1 MHYNCGY
8 DFEAE
13 EFARRG
19 YDPCPVREKT
29 KEDLILEKLDA
40 IVNLLNEQ
48 NSINKEVGKFMEAT
62 RKISDITEER
72 ISKLEN
78 KVNNLEIS
86 NYNTEIED
94 RRRDSSLAK
103 LQADQSRL
111 HNRGFLLDTLGMRID
126 EKGNLIW
133 FGQNK

>member
-1 MHYNCGY
+1 MRCY

-19 YDPCPVREKT
+19 YDLYPVREKS

-48 NSINKEVGKFMEAT
+48 NLINKEVGNFMEAT
-62 RKISDITEER
+62 RKISDNTEMR

-78 KVNNLEIS
+78 KVNEIEIS
-86 NYNTEIED
+86 NGDIETGNNH
-94 RRRDSSLAK
+94 RDIDLAN
-103 LQADQSRL
+103 LHADLALSASK
-111 HNRGFLLDTLGMRID
+111 GFLLDTLGVRFNED
-126 EKGNLIW
+126 GTVTWE
-133 FGQNK
+133 

>member
-13 EFARRG
+13 DFVRRG
-19 YDPCPVREKT
+19 YDPYPVREKT

-48 NSINKEVGKFMEAT
+48 NLINQEVAKFMEAT
-62 RKISDITEER
+62 RKISDISEER
-72 ISKLEN
+72 ISTLEN

-86 NYNTEIED
+86 NAAI
-94 RRRDSSLAK
+94 
-103 LQADQSRL
+103 
-111 HNRGFLLDTLGMRID
+111 
-126 EKGNLIW
+126 
-133 FGQNK
+133 

>member
-1 MHYNCGY
+1 MHYDCGY

-19 YDPCPVREKT
+19 YDPYSVREKS

-48 NSINKEVGKFMEAT
+48 NLINQEVAKFMEAT
-62 RKISDITEER
+62 RKISDNTEMR
-72 ISKLEN
+72 ISNLEN

-86 NYNTEIED
+86 NGDIETGNN
-94 RRRDSSLAK
+94 RRDIDLAN
-103 LQADQSRL
+103 LQADLALSASK
-111 HNRGFLLDTLGMRID
+111 GFLLDTLGVR
-126 EKGNLIW
+126 
-133 FGQNK
+133 FNKDGSITWK

>member
-19 YDPCPVREKT
+19 YNPYPVREKS

-48 NSINKEVGKFMEAT
+48 NLINQEIGKFMEAT
-62 RKISDITEER
+62 RKISDNTEMR
-72 ISKLEN
+72 ISNLEN
-78 KVNNLEIS
+78 KVNELEIS
-86 NYNTEIED
+86 NGDIETGNN
-94 RRRDSSLAK
+94 RRDC
-103 LQADQSRL
+103 RL
-111 HNRGFLLDTLGMRID
+111 TTLEANGRDKGYLINILGMHFNEDGSITW
-126 EKGNLIW
+126 K
-133 FGQNK
+133 

>member
-13 EFARRG
+13 EFDRRG
-19 YDPCPVREKT
+19 YDPYPVREKS

-48 NSINKEVGKFMEAT
+48 NLINQEVSKFMKAT
-62 RKISDITEER
+62 RKISDVTEER
-72 ISKLEN
+72 ISSLEN

-86 NYNTEIED
+86 NNDSEIQNRYRD
-94 RRRDSSLAK
+94 RRLTTLEANSRDKKYL
-103 LQADQSRL
+103 R
-111 HNRGFLLDTLGMRID
+111 NILGIHFD
-126 EKGNLIW
+126 GDGSVTWK
-133 FGQNK
+133 

>member
-19 YDPCPVREKT
+19 YDPYPVREKS

-48 NSINKEVGKFMEAT
+48 NLINKEIAKFMEAT
-62 RKISDITEER
+62 RKISDISEER
-72 ISKLEN
+72 ISTLEN

-86 NYNTEIED
+86 NNDNEVENSAEIIVAED
-94 RRRDSSLAK
+94 LA
-103 LQADQSRL
+103 LWRL
-111 HNRGFLLDTLGMRID
+111 KATIPR
-126 EKGNLIW
+126 
-133 FGQNK
+133 

>member
-8 DFEAE
+8 DFEAV
-13 EFARRG
+13 EFDRRG
-19 YDPCPVREKT
+19 YDPYPVREKS

-48 NSINKEVGKFMEAT
+48 NSINKEVSKFMEAT

-86 NYNTEIED
+86 NNENEIEN
-94 RRRDSSLAK
+94 RRRDSSLTTLEAN
-103 LQADQSRL
+103 SRDKRYL
-111 HNRGFLLDTLGMRID
+111 TNILGMR
-126 EKGNLIW
+126 L
-133 FGQNK
+133 NKDGSITWK

>member
-13 EFARRG
+13 DFARRG
-19 YDPCPVREKT
+19 YDPYPVREKS

-72 ISKLEN
+72 ISTLEN

-86 NYNTEIED
+86 NNDNEIEN
-94 RRRDSSLAK
+94 RRRDNSLAN

-111 HNRGFLLDTLGMRID
+111 HNRGFLLDTLGIRFD
-126 EKGNLIW
+126 GDGGVSW
-133 FGQNK
+133 R

>member
-1 MHYNCGY
+1 MRYY

-13 EFARRG
+13 EFARSG
-19 YDPCPVREKT
+19 YDLYPVREKT

-48 NSINKEVGKFMEAT
+48 NLINQEIGNFMEAT

-72 ISKLEN
+72 ISNLED

-86 NYNTEIED
+86 NNDNEVEN
-94 RRRDSSLAK
+94 RRRDNSLAN
-103 LQADQSRL
+103 LQADQSRF
-111 HNRGFLLDTLGMRID
+111 HNRGFLSNTLGIHFNGD
-126 EKGNLIW
+126 GSISWK
-133 FGQNK
+133 

>member
-8 DFEAE
+8 DFEAN
-13 EFARRG
+13 EFARTG
-19 YDPCPVREKT
+19 YDPYPVREKS
-29 KEDLILEKLDA
+29 KEDLIIEKLDI

-62 RKISDITEER
+62 RKISDVTEER
-72 ISKLEN
+72 ISTLEN

-86 NYNTEIED
+86 NNDNEIEN
-94 RRRDSSLAK
+94 RRRDGSLAN

-111 HNRGFLLDTLGMRID
+111 HNRGFLLDTLGIHFNGD
-126 EKGNLIW
+126 GSITWK
-133 FGQNK
+133 

>member
-19 YDPCPVREKT
+19 YDLYPVREKS

-48 NSINKEVGKFMEAT
+48 NLINQEIGKFMEAT
-62 RKISDITEER
+62 RKISDNTEMR
-72 ISKLEN
+72 ISNLEN
-78 KVNNLEIS
+78 KVNELEIS
-86 NYNTEIED
+86 NGDIETGNN
-94 RRRDSSLAK
+94 RRDIDLAN
-103 LQADQSRL
+103 LHADLALSASK
-111 HNRGFLLDTLGMRID
+111 GFLLDTLGVRFNEDGSITW
-126 EKGNLIW
+126 K
-133 FGQNK
+133 

>member
-1 MHYNCGY
+1 MMDY
-8 DFEAE
+8 DYTLRAE
-13 EFARRG
+13 DFARRG
-19 YDPCPVREKT
+19 YEPYPVREKS

-72 ISKLEN
+72 ISSLEN

-86 NYNTEIED
+86 NN
-94 RRRDSSLAK
+94 DSAINLGDIYAK
-103 LQADQSRL
+103 LYSL
-111 HNRGFLLDTLGMRID
+111 EDTLDI
-126 EKGNLIW
+126 L
-133 FGQNK
+133 

>member
-13 EFARRG
+13 EFARSG
-19 YDPCPVREKT
+19 YDPYPVREKS

-48 NSINKEVGKFMEAT
+48 NSINKEVGNFMEAT

-72 ISKLEN
+72 ISNLEN

-86 NYNTEIED
+86 NYDTEIEN
-94 RRRDSSLAK
+94 RRRDSSLAN

-111 HNRGFLLDTLGMRID
+111 HNRGVLSSTLGIHFNGD
-126 EKGNLIW
+126 GSISWK
-133 FGQNK
+133 